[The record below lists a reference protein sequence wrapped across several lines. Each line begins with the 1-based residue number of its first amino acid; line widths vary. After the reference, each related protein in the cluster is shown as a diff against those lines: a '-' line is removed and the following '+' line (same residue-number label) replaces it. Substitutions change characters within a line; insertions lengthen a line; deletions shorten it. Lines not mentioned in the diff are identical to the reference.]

1 MEDELV
7 RFLLEQSSGVIIA
20 LVLILRLEKRMD
32 ALGKSLEEIAR
43 ELGRL
48 LTNDGPEP
56 LSA

>member
-43 ELGRL
+43 ELGRRL
-48 LTNDGPEP
+48 MISCSGC
-56 LSA
+56 